1 MQTTAQIDAIAVPS
15 EEHELRRCLT
25 AFDLTLLGIGAIIGA
40 GIFVLT
46 GIAAATQAGPA
57 ILLSYVLAGVASGF
71 AALAYA
77 ELASSIG
84 GCGSAYGYAYAG
96 IGQFVAWVIGWD
108 LLLEYGTDAATICI
122 GWSGYVQNILLAF
135 GITLPKMLTSNP
147 FHGGIIDLPAVLI
160 IFGLAGILAAGAKE
174 GAKFNNIMVYIKLAI
189 IVLFLVIGTM
199 HFNPVNWHPFSPFG
213 FQGVINGAA
222 LIFFA
227 YIGFDAVSTAG
238 EETVN
243 PKRDLPIGIIASLL
257 ICTLIYVIFAG
268 VLTGLTHYS
277 QLNTSSPVA
286 TALLNT
292 GHRFASEIIAL
303 GAIAGLTTTI
313 LAMYYGFTRVYLAMS
328 RDHLLPKKIAK
339 IDSKTRTPRQL
350 IWATAV
356 VVAITAG
363 FIPITQ
369 IANMVNIG
377 TLAAFIAVC
386 VSVMVLRFTKPDMPR
401 PFKTPWNPVIPVAGI
416 LMCGYLMC
424 SLPRATWIGFCIWTA
439 AGLGIYFCYSKWN
452 VKKALLIKSNL

>member
-1 MQTTAQIDAIAVPS
+1 MDVTAQINNGASVND
-15 EEHELRRCLT
+15 EQQLRRCLT

-57 ILLSYVLAGVASGF
+57 ILFSYILAGVASGF
-71 AALAYA
+71 SALAYA

-122 GWSGYVQNILLAF
+122 GWSGYLQNILSAF
-135 GITLPKMLTSNP
+135 GITLPKALVNDP
-147 FHGGIIDLPAVLI
+147 FHGGIVNLPAVLI
-160 IFGLAGILAAGAKE
+160 IFGLASILSAGAKE
-174 GAKFNNIMVYIKLAI
+174 GARFNNIMVYIKLAI
-189 IVLFLVIGTM
+189 IVLFLVIGAL
-199 HFNPVNWHPFSPFG
+199 HFNTTNWHPFAPFG

-257 ICTLIYVIFAG
+257 ICTVIYVIFAG
-268 VLTGLTHYS
+268 ILTGLSHYPD
-277 QLNTSSPVA
+277 LNTSSPVA
-286 TALLNT
+286 AALFNT
-292 GHRFASEIIAL
+292 GHRFAAEIVAV

-328 RDHLLPKKIAK
+328 RDHLLPKRFAN
-339 IDSKTRTPRQL
+339 IDKKSRTPKQL
-350 IWATAV
+350 IWVTAV
-356 VVAITAG
+356 VIAITAG
-363 FIPITQ
+363 FFPITQ
-369 IANMVNIG
+369 IANLVNIG
-377 TLAAFIAVC
+377 TLAAFMAVS
-386 VSVMVLRFTKPDMPR
+386 VSVMVLRYTKPDMPR
-401 PFKTPWNPVIPVAGI
+401 PFKAPWNPVIPISAIV
-416 LMCGYLMC
+416 MCGYLIAHLPSSTWFSFAVWTVLGLVIYGGY
-424 SLPRATWIGFCIWTA
+424 SLRSVRNA
-439 AGLGIYFCYSKWN
+439 
-452 VKKALLIKSNL
+452 NLSST

>member
-1 MQTTAQIDAIAVPS
+1 MQSIAQADNPAVAI
-15 EEHELRRCLT
+15 EEHTLRRCLT

-57 ILLSYVLAGVASGF
+57 IVFSYILAGLASGF

-96 IGQFVAWVIGWD
+96 IGQLVAWVIGWD

-122 GWSGYVQNILLAF
+122 GWSGYLQNILLAF
-135 GITLPKMLTSNP
+135 GITLPKALTSDP
-147 FHGGIIDLPAVLI
+147 FHGGIVNLPAIII
-160 IFGLAGILAAGAKE
+160 IFSLAGILATGAKE
-174 GAKFNNIMVYIKLAI
+174 GARFNNVMVYIKLAV
-189 IVLFLVIGTM
+189 IVLFLGIGAL
-199 HFNPVNWHPFSPFG
+199 HFNTTNWHPFSPFG

-268 VLTGLTHYS
+268 ILTGLSHYS
-277 QLNTSSPVA
+277 TLNTSSPVA
-286 TALLNT
+286 TALLDT
-292 GHRFASEIIAL
+292 GHKFAAEIIAL

-313 LAMYYGFTRVYLAMS
+313 LAMYYGFTRVYLAMA
-328 RDHLLPKKIAK
+328 RDHLLPKRIAK
-339 IDSKTRTPRQL
+339 IDGKSRTPRQL
-350 IWATAV
+350 IWATALV
-356 VVAITAG
+356 IAITAG
-363 FIPITQ
+363 FFPITQ
-369 IANMVNIG
+369 IANLVNIG

-386 VSVMVLRFTKPDMPR
+386 ISVIALRYTKPDMHR
-401 PFKTPWNPVIPVAGI
+401 PFKTPWSPVVPMLGI
-416 LMCGYLMC
+416 FMCGYLMWN
-424 SLPRATWIGFCIWTA
+424 LPRGTWISFWIWTA
-439 AGLGIYFCYSKWN
+439 AGLLIYFGYSRWN
-452 VKKALLIKSNL
+452 AKKHRISVDI

>member
-1 MQTTAQIDAIAVPS
+1 MQTTAQVDAIAVPV

-25 AFDLTLLGIGAIIGA
+25 AVDLTLLGIGAIIGA

-57 ILLSYVLAGVASGF
+57 ILFSYILAGFASGF

-122 GWSGYVQNILLAF
+122 GWSGYLQNILLAF
-135 GITLPKMLTSNP
+135 GITLPTALTNDP
-147 FHGGIIDLPAVLI
+147 FHGGIINLPAVLI
-160 IFGLAGILAAGAKE
+160 IFGLASILSSGAKE
-174 GAKFNNIMVYIKLAI
+174 GARFNNVMVYIKLAI
-189 IVLFLVIGTM
+189 IALFLVIGAL
-199 HFNPVNWHPFSPFG
+199 HFNNANWHPFSPFG

-257 ICTLIYVIFAG
+257 ICTLIYVVFAG
-268 VLTGLTHYS
+268 ILTGLSHYTE
-277 QLNTSSPVA
+277 LNTSSPVA
-286 TALLNT
+286 SALLNT
-292 GHRFASEIIAL
+292 GHRFASEVIAV

-350 IWATAV
+350 IWVTA
-356 VVAITAG
+356 AIIAVTAG

-386 VSVMVLRFTKPDMPR
+386 VSVMVLRVTKPDMPR
-401 PFKTPWNPVIPVAGI
+401 PFKAPWNPVIPVAGI

-424 SLPRATWIGFCIWTA
+424 NLPFITWMGFFAWTGM
-439 AGLGIYFCYSKWN
+439 GLVIYFCYSKWSA
-452 VKKALLIKSNL
+452 KKALLIKVD